1 MKRIGIVCLTGL
13 IALIV
18 CGCQG
23 RVKPDTNLIADDG
36 RENRLVNLFGP
47 MEKSKPNMENASRNA
62 FDRTISI
69 AEERLG
75 LTVA

>member
-36 RENRLVNLFGP
+36 RENRLV
-47 MEKSKPNMENASRNA
+47 
-62 FDRTISI
+62 TINQ
-69 AEERLG
+69 E
-75 LTVA
+75 